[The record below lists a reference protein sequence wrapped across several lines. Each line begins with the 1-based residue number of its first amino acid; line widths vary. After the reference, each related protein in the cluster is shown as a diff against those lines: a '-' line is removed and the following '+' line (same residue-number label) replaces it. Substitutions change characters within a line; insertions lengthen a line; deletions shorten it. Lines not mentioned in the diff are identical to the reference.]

1 MKNINFIYLIILGSI
16 TFLSCNKTEINS
28 GINCTINFVPW
39 ASEGKITFKKNNSI
53 SVMFFAKDTEGNEFS
68 LSVPLPPAKK
78 TYDIGGLENICWA
91 EYKSKLGIVYAAMK
105 GQGKV
110 AIVKDSETYFEGM
123 FYFNAEAKDSLD
135 AKFFGEGKFKLY
147 YK

>member
-28 GINCTINFVPW
+28 VINCTINSIPW

-53 SVMFFAKDTEGNEFS
+53 SVMFFAKDAEGNEFS

-78 TYDIGGLENICWA
+78 TYIIGGRENICWA
-91 EYKSKLGIVYAAMK
+91 EYKSKLGNVYAATD
-105 GQGKV
+105 GGL
-110 AIVKDSETYFEGM
+110 AIVKASETYFEGM
-123 FYFNAEAKDSLD
+123 FYFNAECKDSAV
-135 AKFFGEGKFKLY
+135 AKFFGGGKFKLY